1 MVVVPGGIEWLVML
15 ALFSVV
21 PVVLF
26 WRIFRRAGLPAP
38 LALIALFP
46 GFGHFVLLCVLALAD
61 WPILQDNDSGQNT
74 T

>member
-1 MVVVPGGIEWLVML
+1 MLGVPGGIEFLVML
-15 ALFSVV
+15 VLFLVV

-38 LALIALFP
+38 LALIALFL
-46 GFGHFVLLCVLALAD
+46 GFGHLVLLCVLALAD
-61 WPILQDNDSGQNT
+61 WPILQDTDSGKNT